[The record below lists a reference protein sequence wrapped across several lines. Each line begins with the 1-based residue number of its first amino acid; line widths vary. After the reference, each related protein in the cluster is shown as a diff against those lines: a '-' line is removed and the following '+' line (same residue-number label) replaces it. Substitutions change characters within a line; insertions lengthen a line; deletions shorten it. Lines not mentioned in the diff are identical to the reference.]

1 MVLTLLT
8 FQTYPI
14 NLCTE
19 ITVMDCQHNLTLPF
33 PFLTSVSFECWKD
46 YLHSVPS
53 RVYGA
58 SSYALF
64 FFVSLY
70 FQSTHLNPLLEEQL
84 LFQSVYVIPVA
95 LGFKMPPMYMGI
107 KTQGIIIISVV
118 CY

>member
-1 MVLTLLT
+1 MFLLNAGRT
-8 FQTYPI
+8 ICIASHHGFMELQ
-14 NLCTE
+14 
-19 ITVMDCQHNLTLPF
+19 VMPF
-33 PFLTSVSFECWKD
+33 
-46 YLHSVPS
+46 
-53 RVYGA
+53 
-58 SSYALF
+58 F